1 MIKYL
6 LLKKTLR
13 MMDEYNSFYE
23 NDWTDRIDAELNC
36 GIWVTFG
43 IIYFIIVIIDLQM
56 PFHTLYAGWLT
67 SFIKFKYSWIHIWIS
82 NVESRQHFKF
92 ACTLSVWHLRHQPS
106 LQGPQPPRPS
116 AVRVCR
122 SVASSSKIKS
132 PDYDIIIC
140 LHFKLIIRGLS
151 SRCRQHRGE
160 YRISHDQHQ

>member
-1 MIKYL
+1 MSIIHSTKMTELTESMRNWIVAFEWHLASFIL
-6 LLKKTLR
+6 LLLLLIYKCHSIHCMQVDSLHSLNLNIHESTF
-13 MMDEYNSFYE
+13 EYQM
-23 NDWTDRIDAELNC
+23 LNQDN
-36 GIWVTFG
+36 
-43 IIYFIIVIIDLQM
+43 IY
-56 PFHTLYAGWLT
+56 
-67 SFIKFKYSWIHIWIS
+67 
-82 NVESRQHFKF
+82 KF